1 MGMFDGPLKLA
12 VPDGDFRYFPAWL
25 KPEEADR
32 LFHVFQTDLPWESQ
46 TIRLFGK
53 EVQIPRQEVFFATA
67 TDLTYGYSG
76 NRLKTHQLT
85 GDLLTLLEQ
94 INLAHELEF
103 NCVLCNLYRDGHDS
117 NGWHADNEPEL
128 GENPFI
134 ASVSFGASR
143 KFELRHNQTRETF
156 RFSLESGSLLLM
168 GDDSQL
174 RYQHRIPKEPKIGL
188 PRINLTFRKIVHK
201 KTG

>member
-12 VPDGDFRYFPAWL
+12 APDGDFRYFPAWL
-25 KPEEADR
+25 KPER
-32 LFHVFQTDLPWESQ
+32 GRPVVSRVSCTDLPWESQ

-53 EVQIPRQEVFFATA
+53 EVLIPRQEVFFATA

-85 GDLLTLLEQ
+85 GELLTLLER
-94 INLAHELEF
+94 INRTHELEF

-128 GENPFI
+128 GENPSI

-168 GDDSQL
+168 GDGSQL
-174 RYQHRIPKEPKIGL
+174 RYQHRIPKEPKIGYAA
-188 PRINLTFRKIVHK
+188 N
-201 KTG
+201 